1 MTALH
6 RAVLCLAA
14 GLALAACGPRPAEDA
29 PTPAGSRGE
38 ATPAAGFDGAWRALL
53 EIGGQSLR
61 LELELEEGEDG
72 WQGALISLDQSPAGM
87 GLTSLTI
94 DGDAINFAINPPG
107 VAFDGVRE
115 GDVIQG
121 RFRQGPVEA
130 DLRFERGR
138 FEEAAPAPQHSDVG
152 ETPVT
157 IQAGEVTLSGT
168 LRLAP
173 GEAPGPGVVILSGS
187 GPQDRDGTF
196 GELRLYAAL
205 AQALAAQ
212 GVSSLRLDDRGV
224 GASTG
229 PAPQA
234 PSHLAADA
242 AAALAALAAEPRVAC
257 AGFAGHSE
265 GALIAL
271 LAAPAAQPDFIVSLA
286 GMHMSLE
293 QTLFDQAEAL
303 IRASGG
309 TDAQVT
315 GNRALQAA
323 MFAVLREAEPGARVS
338 EDMEQALLDAGAPN
352 GLARQQAQIWGQ
364 PYAVAGF
371 AVDPVA
377 AAAGYPGPMLGVFGE
392 FDLQVLPAP
401 QSQALM
407 AAREG
412 LPTQVVVLDG
422 VNHLFQETETGLP
435 AEYGQARHPLSQDA
449 LGAIARRTAALAAQ
463 ACGD

>member
-1 MTALH
+1 MTAFQ
-6 RAVLCLAA
+6 RAILCLAG
-14 GLALAACGPRPAEDA
+14 GLALAACGPRPGEDA
-29 PTPAGSRGE
+29 PSPAVVMQAE
-38 ATPAAGFDGAWRALL
+38 DGFEGAWRGTL
-53 EIGGQSLR
+53 EIGAQSLR
-61 LELELEEGEDG
+61 LELVLETREAGWSGE
-72 WQGALISLDQSPAGM
+72 LISLDQSAAGIA
-87 GLTSLTI
+87 LTAVTVEGGAIVFAVDPLSLAYE
-94 DGDAINFAINPPG
+94 GARN
-107 VAFDGVRE
+107 
-115 GDVIQG
+115 GDVITG
-121 RFRQGPVEA
+121 RFRQGPIAA
-130 DLRFERGR
+130 DLSFERGR
-138 FEEAAPAPQHSDVG
+138 FATASASAV
-152 ETPVT
+152 ETESEPSQRGVT
-157 IQAGEVTLSGT
+157 IEAGAVTLSGT

-205 AQALAAQ
+205 AQALAAR

-229 PAPQA
+229 PGPQA
-234 PSHLAADA
+234 PSDLAADA

-271 LAAPAAQPDFIVSLA
+271 LAAPEGQPDFIVSLA
-286 GMHMSLE
+286 GMHMTLE

-303 IRASGG
+303 IHTSGG
-309 TDAQVT
+309 TDDQVA
-315 GNRALQAA
+315 GNRALQEA
-323 MFAVLREAEPGARVS
+323 MFAVLRQAQPGARVS
-338 EDMEQALLDAGAPN
+338 EDMEQALLDAGAPA

-371 AVDPVA
+371 AVDPA
-377 AAAGYPGPMLGVFGE
+377 AAAADYPGPMLGAFGE

-401 QSQALM
+401 QSEALA
-407 AAREG
+407 AARVG
-412 LPTQVVVLDG
+412 LPTQIVILDG

-435 AEYGQARHPLSQDA
+435 AEYGQARHPLSQGA
-449 LGAIARRTAALAAQ
+449 LDMIAQRTAALAAQ

>member
-1 MTALH
+1 MTAFQC
-6 RAVLCLAA
+6 AVLCLAA
-14 GLALAACGPRPAEDA
+14 GLALAACGPRPGEDA
-29 PTPAGSRGE
+29 PSVAMIQAE
-38 ATPAAGFDGAWRALL
+38 DGFEGAWRGTL
-53 EIGGQSLR
+53 EIGGQPLR
-61 LELELEEGEDG
+61 LELVLETGEAG
-72 WQGALISLDQSPAGM
+72 WSGELISLDQSAAGM
-87 GLTSLTI
+87 ALTSVTVEAS
-94 DGDAINFAINPPG
+94 AIVFAVDPPG
-107 VAFDGVRE
+107 LAYEGART
-115 GDVIQG
+115 GDVITG
-121 RFRQGPVEA
+121 RFRQGPIAAE
-130 DLRFERGR
+130 LNFERGR
-138 FEEAAPAPQHSDVG
+138 FATASASAVEPVGDPSETAITIEAGA
-152 ETPVT
+152 
-157 IQAGEVTLSGT
+157 VTLSGT

-234 PSHLAADA
+234 PSDLAADA
-242 AAALAALAAEPRVAC
+242 GAALAALAAEPRVAC

-271 LAAPAAQPDFIVSLA
+271 LAAPEGQPDFIVSLA

-315 GNRALQAA
+315 GNRALQEA

-338 EDMEQALLDAGAPN
+338 EDMEQALLDAGAPA
-352 GLARQQAQIWGQ
+352 GIARQQAQIWGQ

-371 AVDPVA
+371 AVDPA
-377 AAAGYPGPMLGVFGE
+377 AAAADYPGPMLGVFGE

-401 QSQALM
+401 QSEALA
-407 AAREG
+407 AARQG
-412 LPTQVVVLDG
+412 LPTQVVILDG

-435 AEYGQARHPLSQDA
+435 GEYGQARHPLSQGA
-449 LGAIARRTAALAAQ
+449 LYMIAQRTAALAAQ